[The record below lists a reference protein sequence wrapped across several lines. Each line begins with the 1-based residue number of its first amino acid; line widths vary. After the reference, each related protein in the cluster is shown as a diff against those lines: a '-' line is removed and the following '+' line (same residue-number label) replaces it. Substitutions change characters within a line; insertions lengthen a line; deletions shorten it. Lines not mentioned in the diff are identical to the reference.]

1 MLLFLSSTTLCSVH
15 CKRMLASSSAKSY
28 SSIAKES
35 LVQSAK
41 PSKVRGVMQSVGPS
55 LAGGSLSVEVEHVE
69 SAEIWEAGIA
79 SDSHSTTFGGTQ
91 LYGLRSRS
99 DYNMDMDSTPHKA
112 LQVRGGFSNLL
123 RTRFQAPTAAAPEGS
138 HVRTMKQRGN

>member
-1 MLLFLSSTTLCSVH
+1 MLLFLSSTTLCSVQ
-15 CKRMLASSSAKSY
+15 CKRLLASSSVKYY
-28 SSIAKES
+28 SSTTKES
-35 LVQSAK
+35 LVQSTKA
-41 PSKVRGVMQSVGPS
+41 SKVRGVMQWVGKS

-99 DYNMDMDSTPHKA
+99 DSTPHKA
-112 LQVRGGFSNLL
+112 LRVRGGFNNLL
-123 RTRFQAPTAAAPEGS
+123 RTRFQTPTAAPGGS

>member
-15 CKRMLASSSAKSY
+15 CKRLLASSSAKSY

-41 PSKVRGVMQSVGPS
+41 PSKVRGVMQSVGQS

-69 SAEIWEAGIA
+69 SAERREEGIA
-79 SDSHSTTFGGTQ
+79 SDQHSTTFGGAQ
-91 LYGLRSRS
+91 LHGLRSRS
-99 DYNMDMDSTPHKA
+99 DFDINGGSTAYKV
-112 LQVRGGFSNLL
+112 LRVRGGFSNLL
-123 RTRFQAPTAAAPEGS
+123 RTRFQTPTAAAEGS

>member
-1 MLLFLSSTTLCSVH
+1 MLLFLSSTTLCSVQ
-15 CKRMLASSSAKSY
+15 CKRLLASSSVKYY
-28 SSIAKES
+28 SSTTKES
-35 LVQSAK
+35 LVQSTKA
-41 PSKVRGVMQSVGPS
+41 SKVRGVMQWVGKS

-99 DYNMDMDSTPHKA
+99 DSTPHKA
-112 LQVRGGFSNLL
+112 LRVRGGFSNLL
-123 RTRFQAPTAAAPEGS
+123 RTRFQTPTAAPEGS

>member
-15 CKRMLASSSAKSY
+15 CKRLLASS
-28 SSIAKES
+28 KES
-35 LVQSAK
+35 LVQSTKA
-41 PSKVRGVMQSVGPS
+41 SKVRGLMQLVGKS

-69 SAEIWEAGIA
+69 SAERWEAGIA
-79 SDSHSTTFGGTQ
+79 SEPHNTTFGGTQ

-99 DYNMDMDSTPHKA
+99 DSTPHKA
-112 LQVRGGFSNLL
+112 LRVRGGFSNLL

>member
-15 CKRMLASSSAKSY
+15 CKRLLASSSVKYY
-28 SSIAKES
+28 SSTTKES
-35 LVQSAK
+35 LVQSTKA
-41 PSKVRGVMQSVGPS
+41 SKVRGVMQWVGKS

-99 DYNMDMDSTPHKA
+99 DSTPHKA
-112 LQVRGGFSNLL
+112 LRVRGGFSNLL
-123 RTRFQAPTAAAPEGS
+123 RTRFQTPTAAPEGS

>member
-15 CKRMLASSSAKSY
+15 CKRLLASSSAKSY
-28 SSIAKES
+28 SSIAKEA
-35 LVQSAK
+35 LVQSTKA
-41 PSKVRGVMQSVGPS
+41 SKVRGVMQVVGKS

-69 SAEIWEAGIA
+69 SAERWVAGIA
-79 SDSHSTTFGGTQ
+79 SEPHSTTFGGTQ

-99 DYNMDMDSTPHKA
+99 DSTPHKA
-112 LQVRGGFSNLL
+112 LRVRGGFSNLL
-123 RTRFQAPTAAAPEGS
+123 RTRFQTPTAAAAPEGS

>member
-15 CKRMLASSSAKSY
+15 CKRLLASSSAKSY

-35 LVQSAK
+35 LVQSTKA
-41 PSKVRGVMQSVGPS
+41 SKVRGVMQWIGKS

-69 SAEIWEAGIA
+69 SAERWEAGIA
-79 SDSHSTTFGGTQ
+79 SEPHSTKFGGTQ

-99 DYNMDMDSTPHKA
+99 DYNMNGDSTPHKA
-112 LQVRGGFSNLL
+112 LRVRGGFSNLL

>member
-1 MLLFLSSTTLCSVH
+1 MRNLLVLLFLSSTTLCSVH

-69 SAEIWEAGIA
+69 SAERWEAGIA
-79 SDSHSTTFGGTQ
+79 SEPYSTTLGGTQ

-99 DYNMDMDSTPHKA
+99 DSTPHKA
-112 LQVRGGFSNLL
+112 LRVRGGFNNLL
-123 RTRFQAPTAAAPEGS
+123 RTRFQTPTAAPGGS

>member
-1 MLLFLSSTTLCSVH
+1 MLLFLSSTTLCSVQ
-15 CKRMLASSSAKSY
+15 CKRLLASSSVKYY
-28 SSIAKES
+28 SSTTKES
-35 LVQSAK
+35 LVQSTKA
-41 PSKVRGVMQSVGPS
+41 SKVRGVMQWVGKS

-99 DYNMDMDSTPHKA
+99 DYNMDRDSTPHRA
-112 LQVRGGFSNLL
+112 LRVRGGFSNLL
-123 RTRFQAPTAAAPEGS
+123 RTRFQTPTAAAPEGS

>member
-1 MLLFLSSTTLCSVH
+1 MLLFLSTTTLCSVH
-15 CKRMLASSSAKSY
+15 CKRLLASSSAKSY
-28 SSIAKES
+28 SSIAKEA
-35 LVQSAK
+35 LVQSTKA
-41 PSKVRGVMQSVGPS
+41 SKVRGVMQVVGKS

-99 DYNMDMDSTPHKA
+99 DSTPHKA

-123 RTRFQAPTAAAPEGS
+123 RTRFQTPGTAAQGS